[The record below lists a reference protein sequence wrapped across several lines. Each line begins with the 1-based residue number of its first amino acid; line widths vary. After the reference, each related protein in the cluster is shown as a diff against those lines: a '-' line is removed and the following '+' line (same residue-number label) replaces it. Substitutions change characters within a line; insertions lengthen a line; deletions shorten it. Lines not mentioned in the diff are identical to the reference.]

1 MSEAFQEETL
11 RPGRGDE
18 RRRRGKKLVP
28 SCGALFS
35 LLDHTTL
42 PLARG
47 QYQDIK
53 MSSFD
58 DEFLTMLNTPAKKT
72 TAAVRT
78 AVPKKDEEAHFDVAQ
93 NIYGATKDAWSW
105 GKTVPVVS
113 NVLGMTEFVALKALD
128 VVAMDFVN
136 VDDGIKTQVEKLD
149 DAYLTPAISAVWG
162 FVEPAVGA
170 ADDYVVKPV
179 NEMVV
184 KPVMMEVVPRVMM
197 ATGFGAMDEAK
208 KMGQKKVPSLGDL
221 SPTPELTARF

>member
-1 MSEAFQEETL
+1 
-11 RPGRGDE
+11 
-18 RRRRGKKLVP
+18 
-28 SCGALFS
+28 
-35 LLDHTTL
+35 
-42 PLARG
+42 
-47 QYQDIK
+47 

-58 DEFLTMLNTPAKKT
+58 DEFLSLLATPSAKT
-72 TAAVRT
+72 TTAPAPVVVRP

-93 NIYGATKDAWSW
+93 NIYGATKDVWSW

-136 VDDGIKTQVEKLD
+136 VDDGIKSQVEKLD
-149 DAYLTPAISAVWG
+149 DALLTPAISAVWG

-184 KPVMMEVVPRVMM
+184 KPVMTEVVPRVMM

-208 KMGQKKVPSLGDL
+208 KMGEKKVPSLGDL

>member
-1 MSEAFQEETL
+1 M
-11 RPGRGDE
+11 
-18 RRRRGKKLVP
+18 
-28 SCGALFS
+28 
-35 LLDHTTL
+35 
-42 PLARG
+42 
-47 QYQDIK
+47 
-53 MSSFD
+53 
-58 DEFLTMLNTPAKKT
+58 
-72 TAAVRT
+72 
-78 AVPKKDEEAHFDVAQ
+78 AQ

-149 DAYLTPAISAVWG
+149 DALLTPAISAVWG

-221 SPTPELTARF
+221 SPTPELTARFSYMYACTKHCIYLSLKSDW